1 MTLLLLIF
9 GVTGVAVAPFSL
21 FDGRQTK
28 FTKLAK
34 FHHLFTRYVTEPA
47 MEHFF
52 SSILKHHIDEN
63 GEKVYNS
70 TELQSPS

>member
-1 MTLLLLIF
+1 MTLLLTIF
-9 GVTGVAVAPFSL
+9 GFTGVVIAATFLL

-52 SSILKHHIDEN
+52 SSILKHHIDR
-63 GEKVYNS
+63 KMVKRCI
-70 TELQSPS
+70 